1 VRGAG
6 DAAWPIMKLRFP
18 LLVKAVTIDLDGTL
32 LDTIPDLAAA
42 ANLMLRELE
51 RPPLD
56 EALIR
61 TFVGKGIQNLVERVL
76 AVAFDGAAAGLLPRA
91 LPIYERCYES
101 VNGRHTT
108 IYPGVLEGLDA
119 LRAGGFA
126 LACVT
131 NKSARFTLPLLEQ
144 VGLASYFREVVAGD
158 TLPRK
163 KPDPL
168 PLIHAC
174 GSLGVA
180 PRDMLMVGDSVNDAQ
195 AARAAGCPVFC
206 VDYGYNEGRDV
217 RELDIDAIV
226 GSLIEATRLIQK
238 A

>member
-1 VRGAG
+1 
-6 DAAWPIMKLRFP
+6 MTLHFP
-18 LLVKAVTIDLDGTL
+18 LPIKAVTIDLDGTM

-42 ANLMLRELE
+42 ASLMLRELG
-51 RPPLD
+51 RAPL
-56 EALIR
+56 EESLVR

-76 AVAFDGAAAGLLPRA
+76 TAAFDGAAAGLLPRA

-101 VNGRHTT
+101 VNGHHTT
-108 IYPGVLEGLDA
+108 IYPGVREGLHA
-119 LRAGGFA
+119 LRAGGFP

-131 NKSARFTLPLLEQ
+131 NKSTRFTLPLLDQ
-144 VGLASYFREVVAGD
+144 VGLAPYFREVVAGD

-163 KPDPL
+163 KPDPM
-168 PLIHAC
+168 PLTHAC
-174 GSLGVA
+174 ERLGVA
-180 PRDMLMVGDSVNDAQ
+180 ACDMLVIGDSINDAQ

-206 VDYGYNEGRDV
+206 VDYGYNEGHDV

-226 GSLIEATRLIQK
+226 SSLIEATRLIQK

>member
-1 VRGAG
+1 MTV
-6 DAAWPIMKLRFP
+6 RFP
-18 LLVKAVTIDLDGTL
+18 LPVKAVTIDLDGTL

-56 EALIR
+56 EALVR

-76 AVAFDGAAAGLLPRA
+76 AAAFDGAAAGLLPRA

-108 IYPGVLEGLDA
+108 IYPGVVQGLDV
-119 LRAGGFA
+119 LRAGGFE

-131 NKSARFTLPLLEQ
+131 NKSTRFTLPLLAH
-144 VGLASYFREVVAGD
+144 VGLAPYFREVVAGD

-168 PLIHAC
+168 PLTHAC
-174 GSLGVA
+174 ERLGVA
-180 PRDMLMVGDSVNDAQ
+180 PRDMLVIGDSVNDAL

>member
-1 VRGAG
+1 
-6 DAAWPIMKLRFP
+6 MKPTFP
-18 LLVKAVTIDLDGTL
+18 LVVKAVTIDLDGTL

-42 ANLMLRELE
+42 ANLMLHELE

-56 EALIR
+56 EARLR

-76 AVAFDGAAAGLLPRA
+76 AAAFDGAAAGLMPRA

-101 VNGRHTT
+101 VNGRYTT
-108 IYPGVLEGLDA
+108 IYPGVVEGLDA
-119 LRAGGFA
+119 LRAGNFA

-131 NKSARFTLPLLEQ
+131 NKSTRFTLPLLEQ
-144 VGLASYFREVVAGD
+144 VGLAPYFSEVVAGD

-168 PLIHAC
+168 PLIHVC
-174 GSLGVA
+174 ERLGVA
-180 PRDMLMVGDSVNDAQ
+180 PCDMLVIGDSVNDAE

-206 VDYGYNEGRDV
+206 VNYGYNEGRAV